1 MSDNKGERCREG
13 ERVLLVW
20 IQWLYASDRMR
31 RRMESDFRAETSR
44 IPLRRGKCPKDMPA
58 IEVRRGMRGAEH
70 V

>member
-1 MSDNKGERCREG
+1 
-13 ERVLLVW
+13 
-20 IQWLYASDRMR
+20 MR